1 MDNYLLLKL
10 LHILSAVVIT
20 GTGAGIAFFMLMAY
34 RSKNAQAIY
43 LTTKTVILADWLFT
57 TPAIISQLLTG
68 ILLMNILGFSYSSV
82 WFYHVIALFG
92 FIGACWLPVVYIQ
105 YQLRRE
111 AVKGLQ
117 QSQPTAAFNRLMKI
131 WMILGVPAFVAII
144 GMFWLMLFKPFSVL

>member
-1 MDNYLLLKL
+1 
-10 LHILSAVVIT
+10 
-20 GTGAGIAFFMLMAY
+20 MLMAY

-82 WFYHVIALFG
+82 WFYHVITLFG

-105 YQLRRE
+105 YQLKAE
-111 AVKGLQ
+111 AAKGLQ
-117 QSQPTAAFNRLMKI
+117 QSRPTAAFNRLMKI